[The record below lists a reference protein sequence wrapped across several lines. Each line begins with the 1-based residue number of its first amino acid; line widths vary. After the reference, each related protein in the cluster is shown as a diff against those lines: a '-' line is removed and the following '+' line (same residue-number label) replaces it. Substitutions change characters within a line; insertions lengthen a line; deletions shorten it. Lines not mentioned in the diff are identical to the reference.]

1 MSKLSGKVSLI
12 TGASSGIGASTA
24 LYFASLGS
32 DLALVG
38 RNETNLNNI
47 KLQINNRGHNVRV
60 ELIVADLSKEEE
72 CIKTVNKTIEVYGK
86 LDILVNSAGILTRG
100 TVENTSLADYDQL
113 MNINVRSVFHLM
125 QLAIPHLKK
134 TKGNI
139 VNVSSVTGL
148 RAFPGVVAYNLSKS
162 AVDQLTRTAALELA
176 TYGIRV
182 NAVNPGVIVTEVHK
196 RGGMS
201 EEDYEK
207 FLEHSKTTH
216 ALGRVGTTEEVAKAI
231 AFLASDDS
239 SFTTGVTLSVD
250 GGRAQMCP
258 R

>member
-1 MSKLSGKVSLI
+1 M
-12 TGASSGIGASTA
+12 
-24 LYFASLGS
+24 
-32 DLALVG
+32 ALVG

-148 RAFPGVVAYNLSKS
+148 RAV
-162 AVDQLTRTAALELA
+162 
-176 TYGIRV
+176 
-182 NAVNPGVIVTEVHK
+182 
-196 RGGMS
+196 
-201 EEDYEK
+201 
-207 FLEHSKTTH
+207 
-216 ALGRVGTTEEVAKAI
+216 
-231 AFLASDDS
+231 
-239 SFTTGVTLSVD
+239 SFSNI
-250 GGRAQMCP
+250 
-258 R
+258 

>member
-1 MSKLSGKVSLI
+1 M
-12 TGASSGIGASTA
+12 
-24 LYFASLGS
+24 
-32 DLALVG
+32 ALVG

-47 KLQINNRGHNVRV
+47 KFQINNRGHNVRV

-100 TVENTSLADYDQL
+100 TIENTSLADYDQL

-148 RAFPGVVAYNLSKS
+148 RAV
-162 AVDQLTRTAALELA
+162 
-176 TYGIRV
+176 
-182 NAVNPGVIVTEVHK
+182 
-196 RGGMS
+196 
-201 EEDYEK
+201 
-207 FLEHSKTTH
+207 
-216 ALGRVGTTEEVAKAI
+216 
-231 AFLASDDS
+231 
-239 SFTTGVTLSVD
+239 SFSNI
-250 GGRAQMCP
+250 
-258 R
+258 

>member
-1 MSKLSGKVSLI
+1 
-12 TGASSGIGASTA
+12 
-24 LYFASLGS
+24 
-32 DLALVG
+32 LALVG

-47 KLQINNRGHNVRV
+47 KFQINNRGHNVRV

-100 TVENTSLADYDQL
+100 TIENTSLADYDQL

-148 RAFPGVVAYNLSKS
+148 RAV
-162 AVDQLTRTAALELA
+162 
-176 TYGIRV
+176 
-182 NAVNPGVIVTEVHK
+182 
-196 RGGMS
+196 
-201 EEDYEK
+201 
-207 FLEHSKTTH
+207 
-216 ALGRVGTTEEVAKAI
+216 
-231 AFLASDDS
+231 
-239 SFTTGVTLSVD
+239 SFIKI
-250 GGRAQMCP
+250 
-258 R
+258 

>member
-1 MSKLSGKVSLI
+1 M
-12 TGASSGIGASTA
+12 
-24 LYFASLGS
+24 
-32 DLALVG
+32 ALVG

-60 ELIVADLSKEEE
+60 ELIVADLSEEEE

-148 RAFPGVVAYNLSKS
+148 RAV
-162 AVDQLTRTAALELA
+162 
-176 TYGIRV
+176 
-182 NAVNPGVIVTEVHK
+182 
-196 RGGMS
+196 
-201 EEDYEK
+201 
-207 FLEHSKTTH
+207 
-216 ALGRVGTTEEVAKAI
+216 
-231 AFLASDDS
+231 
-239 SFTTGVTLSVD
+239 SFSNI
-250 GGRAQMCP
+250 
-258 R
+258 

>member
-1 MSKLSGKVSLI
+1 M
-12 TGASSGIGASTA
+12 
-24 LYFASLGS
+24 
-32 DLALVG
+32 ALVG

-47 KLQINNRGHNVRV
+47 KFQINNRGHNVRV

-100 TVENTSLADYDQL
+100 TIENTSLADYDQL

-148 RAFPGVVAYNLSKS
+148 RAV
-162 AVDQLTRTAALELA
+162 
-176 TYGIRV
+176 
-182 NAVNPGVIVTEVHK
+182 
-196 RGGMS
+196 
-201 EEDYEK
+201 
-207 FLEHSKTTH
+207 
-216 ALGRVGTTEEVAKAI
+216 
-231 AFLASDDS
+231 
-239 SFTTGVTLSVD
+239 SFIKI
-250 GGRAQMCP
+250 
-258 R
+258 

>member
-1 MSKLSGKVSLI
+1 M
-12 TGASSGIGASTA
+12 
-24 LYFASLGS
+24 
-32 DLALVG
+32 ALVG

-60 ELIVADLSKEEE
+60 ELIVADLSEEEE

-113 MNINVRSVFHLM
+113 MNINARSVFHLM

-148 RAFPGVVAYNLSKS
+148 RAV
-162 AVDQLTRTAALELA
+162 
-176 TYGIRV
+176 
-182 NAVNPGVIVTEVHK
+182 
-196 RGGMS
+196 
-201 EEDYEK
+201 
-207 FLEHSKTTH
+207 
-216 ALGRVGTTEEVAKAI
+216 
-231 AFLASDDS
+231 
-239 SFTTGVTLSVD
+239 SFSNI
-250 GGRAQMCP
+250 
-258 R
+258 